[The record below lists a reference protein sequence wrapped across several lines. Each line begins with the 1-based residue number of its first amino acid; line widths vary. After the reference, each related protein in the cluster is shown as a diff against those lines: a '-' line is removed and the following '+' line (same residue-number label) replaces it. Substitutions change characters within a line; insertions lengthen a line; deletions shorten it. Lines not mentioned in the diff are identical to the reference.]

1 MINPFTQV
9 YQQII
14 SLLQSC
20 PAITGPYGIGVNTA
34 NIIDLTTALRSQAPP
49 VPETTTGRT
58 PQILVLPAGG
68 VMRPYGSDSRVA
80 TATRSFLICVTT
92 DTLRVGGEVQ
102 ASSTNYPVSI
112 FSVEWA
118 IMLAFVSQPNLA
130 LASLVKR
137 YDAIFTSERGL
148 LDKFSQLST
157 TDRWTGI
164 LKIDV
169 ELYFGSYGLL
179 QYLASITPS

>member
-20 PAITGPYGIGVNTA
+20 PAITGPYGIGVQSA
-34 NIIDLTTALRSQAPP
+34 NIIDMTQALRSQTPP
-49 VPETTTGRT
+49 IPETTTGRT

-68 VMRPYGSDSRVA
+68 TMRPYGSDSRVA
-80 TATRSFLICVTT
+80 TATRSFIICITT

-102 ASSTNYPVSI
+102 TSATNFPVSI

-118 IMLAFVSQPNLA
+118 VFLAFCSQPNLG

-137 YDAIFTSERGL
+137 YDAIYASERGA
-148 LDKFSQLST
+148 LDKFQQLST

>member
-9 YQQII
+9 YQQIVQ
-14 SLLQSC
+14 LLQQC
-20 PAITGPYGIGVNTA
+20 PAITGPYGIGIQTA
-34 NIIDLTTALRSQAPP
+34 NIIDMTQALKSQAPP
-49 VPETTTGRT
+49 IPETTPGRT

-80 TATRSFLICVTT
+80 TSTRSFLICITT
-92 DTLRVGGEVQ
+92 DTLRLGGEVQ
-102 ASSTNYPVSI
+102 TASTNFPVSI

-118 IMLAFVSQPNLA
+118 IMLAFVSQPRLG
-130 LASLVKR
+130 LASLVRR
-137 YDAIFTSERGL
+137 YDAIFASERGA

-169 ELYFGSYGLL
+169 ELYFGSYDLL